1 MPWLLLLAIA
11 QGPAARPDHDLDA
24 YLVLVA
30 RYGSGERVP
39 ALREIRTWLSADVD
53 AALARLR
60 HEEGR
65 LRAIPVATGDIDF
78 RWVEAAVL
86 LHAEAGL
93 LFLQVQAEVDA
104 GWHLRHSTSL
114 HEWSREAAGRLRERA
129 SRPSKPRLEPIS
141 PREPAEPLPQALLV
155 QERIDP
161 RDYYLALAA
170 TSLAFGYARTAR
182 EFAGRAREAA
192 PHDAVVHLVAGSAAA
207 NVAEEHALRHRR
219 SDAAR
224 AGEEAEKAFR
234 DALAIDTGLQEARL
248 RLGKLHLD
256 EGRLVE
262 AEPLLAEVGASG
274 GDDRQRYLA
283 GLFLA
288 RLAER
293 RGRPEE
299 AVRLYGR
306 ALEAWPDSQ
315 AARLGLALALERS
328 SGPAIP
334 PVVVAATLGASR
346 RLDRAS
352 DPWWLYP
359 FAPPGMAKSALD
371 RLWDGVLGR

>member
-1 MPWLLLLAIA
+1 LLWLLLLAVA
-11 QGPAARPDHDLDA
+11 QNPAVRPEHDLES
-24 YLVLVA
+24 YLALVA
-30 RYGSGERVP
+30 RYGSGERLP
-39 ALREIRTWLSADVD
+39 ALREIRTWVSADVD

-65 LRAIPVATGDIDF
+65 LRAIPVAMGDIDF
-78 RWVEAAVL
+78 RLVEAAVL
-86 LHAEAGL
+86 LHAESGL
-93 LFLQVQAEVDA
+93 LFLQAQAEVDA
-104 GWHLRHSTSL
+104 GWHLRTSTSL
-114 HEWSREAAGRLRERA
+114 FEWSHEAAKRLRERA

-141 PREPAEPLPQALLV
+141 PWNPAEPPAPALLV
-155 QERIDP
+155 QERIAP
-161 RDYYLALAA
+161 RDFYLALAA
-170 TSLAFGYARTAR
+170 TSLTFGYARTAQ
-182 EFAGRAREAA
+182 EFAGQACEAA
-192 PHDAVVHLVAGSAAA
+192 PLDTVVHLIAGSAAA

-224 AGEEAEKAFR
+224 AREEAEKAFR
-234 DALAIDTGLQEARL
+234 DALAIDPGLQEARL

-262 AEPLLAEVGASG
+262 AEPLLAEVDARG

-283 GLFLA
+283 RLFLG
-288 RLAER
+288 RVAER

-299 AVRLYGR
+299 AIRLYGR

-334 PVVVAATLGASR
+334 PVIVGATLGASR

-352 DPWWLYP
+352 DPWWVYS
-359 FAPPGMAKSALD
+359 FGPPATAKEALD